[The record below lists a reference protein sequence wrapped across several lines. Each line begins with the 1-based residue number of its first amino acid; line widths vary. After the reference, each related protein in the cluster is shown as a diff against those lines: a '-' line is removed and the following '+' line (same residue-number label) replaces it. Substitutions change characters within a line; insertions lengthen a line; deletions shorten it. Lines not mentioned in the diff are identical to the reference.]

1 MGKRQKEH
9 RKKVAARNQQ
19 IASDKKKFQKA
30 QQQWLMDLIAKE
42 KAAGKFDNVPP
53 ATADQD
59 QVIGAPEVTLTE
71 TKGPII

>member
-1 MGKRQKEH
+1 MGKKAKDH
-9 RKKVAARNQQ
+9 RKKVQARNQQ
-19 IASDKKKFQKA
+19 IAGEKKKLQKA
-30 QQQWLMDLIAKE
+30 QQQWLMDLIQRE

-53 ATADQD
+53 ATVDQD